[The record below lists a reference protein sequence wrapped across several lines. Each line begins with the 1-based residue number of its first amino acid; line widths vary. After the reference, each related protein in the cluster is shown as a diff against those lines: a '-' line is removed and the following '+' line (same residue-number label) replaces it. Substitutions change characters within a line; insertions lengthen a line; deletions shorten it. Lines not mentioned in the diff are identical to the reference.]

1 MDSTQKYIVVEPAN
15 HPWRDGT
22 LREGQIVGQNEFLK
36 LKAAGVV
43 MLPYA
48 EPLAKLSGVGGYHR
62 RAWGEGIT
70 LNGLTPRMACPLTVF
85 LTSQQKAKLSWCALA
100 VPDAETMRDLIAG
113 RRPYTGRAQL
123 AGDQSQAIAAKIVT
137 TGDGGMVQFDGLGMP
152 QFRKDLGGFL
162 IGGETEARVPMDG
175 HYGLGIYGM
184 GRGLRVVWAAVAQ
197 AAMDQASA

>member
-1 MDSTQKYIVVEPAN
+1 MGPEQKYIVVEPAN

-22 LREGQIVGQNEFLK
+22 LREGQIVGQREYLQ

-48 EPLAKLSGVGGYHR
+48 EPLARLSGVGGYHR

-70 LNGLTPRMACPLTVF
+70 LSGLTPRLACPLTVF
-85 LTSQQKAKLSWCALA
+85 LTTQQRAKLSWCALA
-100 VPDAETMRDLIAG
+100 VPDAETMRDLGAG
-113 RRPYTGRAQL
+113 RRPYTGRVQL
-123 AGDQSQAIAAKIVT
+123 AGDQSQAIASKIVT
-137 TGDGGMVQFDGLGMP
+137 TGNGGMVQLDGLGSP
-152 QFRKDLGGFL
+152 QYRKDLGGFL
-162 IGGETEARVPMDG
+162 LEGVTEALVPMDG

-184 GRGLRVVWAAVAQ
+184 ARGLRVVWAAVAQ